1 MVVHPDGFGNQGMDG
16 IPVRG
21 CGCGYG
27 RSFAFFGWFFHGLVS
42 WNMDGGLLAADLLSN
57 ILSGHAVPQ
66 QDLELVLDVLQRLG
80 ISYVELFS
88 TELGRYRLIVHTDSD
103 NPLALLVD
111 YLMEE
116 QSA

>member
-1 MVVHPDGFGNQGMDG
+1 
-16 IPVRG
+16 
-21 CGCGYG
+21 
-27 RSFAFFGWFFHGLVS
+27 
-42 WNMDGGLLAADLLSN
+42 MDGGLLAADLLSN
-57 ILSGHAVPQ
+57 ILSGNAVPQ

-103 NPLALLVD
+103 NPLALLMD

-116 QSA
+116 QAA